1 MVTLLFLV
9 QSFGVQIPVGLPS
22 LKTLLFRSAGLFYVP
37 IPRPVLIQS
46 LIPSTASGPCDN
58 IR

>member
-1 MVTLLFLV
+1 
-9 QSFGVQIPVGLPS
+9 
-22 LKTLLFRSAGLFYVP
+22 VP